1 MDLVSDLVSS
11 RKELKESSTD
21 EPYYRLI
28 LIQTPVHLTLM
39 LVPTLMMKKLRQRD
53 GGPASAG
60 YGVGLEEAGPKQVY
74 DEDFESREQD
84 AMRELQGGL
93 SSDRPRRG
101 ISLRRGDA
109 GT

>member
-1 MDLVSDLVSS
+1 MDLVSDPVSS

-21 EPYYRLI
+21 EPYYRPI
-28 LIQTPVHLTLM
+28 LIQTPVHLTLT
-39 LVPTLMMKKLRQRD
+39 LVPTLMMKILRQRD
-53 GGPASAG
+53 GGPASVG
-60 YGVGLEEAGPKQVY
+60 CGVGLEEAGPKQVY